1 MRGWPSSYGSR
12 LQSDYSGV
20 QVPLRALNMTY
31 IITQEEIKKVLT
43 IDDAIKAVEK
53 AFGEYALGNA
63 QMPPKSYL
71 SFPKGDL
78 RSMPAYL
85 AYNNIAGIKSVN
97 VHPFN
102 KKLPTVMAIILLV
115 DPSNGYPLAVLD
127 GTYITNMRTGA
138 AGAVAAKYLSRKDA
152 KVAGFIG
159 TGKQARTQLAGLLE
173 VRLLKEI
180 KAYDINKEKLAAFC
194 EEASKKYSIQSRAT
208 SIEEATNSDIVVT
221 TTPVREPIV
230 KADWIKEGCHINAI
244 GADAAGKQELESSI
258 LKKAKIV
265 IDNWEQASHSGE
277 INVAFS
283 QGGIINKGI
292 IKKEDIYAEL
302 GEIVAGKKPGR
313 QNDKEITIFDSTGL
327 AIQDISTAFFV
338 YNKLDKAKLLNV
350 NFF

>member
-1 MRGWPSSYGSR
+1 M
-12 LQSDYSGV
+12 SDT
-20 QVPLRALNMTY
+20 L
-31 IITQEEIKKVLT
+31 KV
-43 IDDAIKAVEK
+43 VEK
-53 AFGEYALGNA
+53 AFCEYARGNV

-97 VHPFN
+97 VHTFN
-102 KKLPTVMAIILLV
+102 KELPTVMAIILLV

-127 GTYITNMRTGA
+127 GTYITSMRTGA

-152 KVAGFIG
+152 KIAGFIG
-159 TGKQARTQLAGLLE
+159 AGEQAKTQLAGLLE
-173 VRLLKEI
+173 VRSLKEI
-180 KAYDINKEKLAAFC
+180 KAYDVDKEKASAFC
-194 EEASKKYSIQSRAT
+194 EEASKKYNLCST
-208 SIEEATNSDIVVT
+208 VLGIEEAANADIVIT
-221 TTPVREPIV
+221 TTPVRKPIV

-244 GADAAGKQELESSI
+244 GADAAGKQELESGI

-277 INVAFS
+277 INMAVS
-283 QGGIINKGI
+283 QGIIT
-292 IKKEDIYAEL
+292 KKDVYAEL

-327 AIQDISTAFFV
+327 AIQDISTAFLV
-338 YNKLDKAKLLNV
+338 YNKLDKTKLLKV
-350 NFF
+350 DFF